1 MNLNQKLEAAKAEYE
16 AANAALQKACSA
28 FEDGP
33 KKDFAQLQQNIAAL
47 QKEIQTHQGEHTTLK
62 QALSDELRTSN
73 GAKNSKVKET
83 LAAMRDIETV
93 LEECGVLEQQL
104 MANSEEAHMEASK
117 LADAYRKAYATAQY
131 KWAMMNMYTVLAECG
146 ERLSA
151 AMAVDVGDDS
161 PTSLHQTPHTIMLK
175 ELGLLSKT
183 YPGDKQSYRP
193 VIGTLDLGIFKT
205 TRIFTPAEI
214 FMASKK
220 Q

>member
-16 AANAALQKACSA
+16 AANAALQKACSE
-28 FEDGP
+28 FEAGP

-47 QKEIQTHQGEHTTLK
+47 KAEIKTHRGEHTTLK
-62 QALSDELRTSN
+62 QTLSDELRTSN

-83 LAAMRDIETV
+83 LAAIRDIETV

-104 MANSEEAHMEASK
+104 TANSEEAHMQASK
-117 LADAYRKAYATAQY
+117 LADAYRKAYATAKY

-161 PTSLHQTPHTIMLK
+161 PTSLWSTPHTIMLK
-175 ELGLLSKT
+175 ELGLLAKA

-193 VIGTLDLGIFKT
+193 VIGTLDLGIFNSTK
-205 TRIFTPAEI
+205 IFTPAEI
-214 FMASKK
+214 AMASKK
-220 Q
+220 H